1 MGAIG
6 IGISEIFQK
15 LAGGIPT
22 FNLDLALSTF
32 TARMAKRTAPGP
44 FAAAPIVQGALGNP
58 SYGQKD
64 RVTFSRG
71 NLVAGNWYDNIDP
84 HQGLSLIHI

>member
-44 FAAAPIVQGALGNP
+44 FAAAPIVQGNFDG
-58 SYGQKD
+58 SGQPD
-64 RVTFSRG
+64 ILTAIRG
-71 NLVAGNWYDNIDP
+71 NQVSGSFYDNLDGN
-84 HQGLSLIHI
+84 QGSIVLW